1 MKTNPSSQLHLKE
14 MKHFSNWYFSNFL
27 NIRILKNMPTQ
38 FVTIAP
44 TADQLH
50 KIITYDYEF
59 QMDANHHGSELSQ
72 GDAYDTTPWS

>member
-1 MKTNPSSQLHLKE
+1 MTNPSSQLHLKE
-14 MKHFSNWYFSNFL
+14 MKHFSNWRFNLL

-38 FVTIAP
+38 LVTISP

-59 QMDANHHGSELSQ
+59 RMYANLHGSELPQ
-72 GDAYDTTPWS
+72 DDACDTLPWS